1 MDNLRVS
8 RFTIVKSLQYLL
20 ILLLWFLLTSPLLQS
35 KLILMHTGDKRSVSE
50 ESSKATKN
58 IKKQKVEYEWLKR
71 RAETPEKK

>member
-35 KLILMHTGDKRSVSE
+35 KLILMHTEDKRSASE
-50 ESSKATKN
+50 ESGKATRSVKS
-58 IKKQKVEYEWLKR
+58 KKREYEWLKR

>member
-35 KLILMHTGDKRSVSE
+35 KLILMHTGDKRSAPE
-50 ESSKATKN
+50 EIGRATRSVKN
-58 IKKQKVEYEWLKR
+58 KKKEYEWLKR
-71 RAETPEKK
+71 RAKTPEKK